1 MWSQRKT
8 VLLAFLVS
16 VVLVLFLL
24 HLWSTRAY
32 DKVDLWQRPGS
43 TVGRHLEER
52 LPEPDPWLSSVPFQI
67 RKGVSDLLDR
77 DGCVCEAKKPVAN
90 LHFDQLLF
98 PKLPAQSLHT
108 ASNTSEL
115 GKMKMRR
122 AKEYKAFQQRSKTA
136 ADTLMIAKANN
147 PLQYPTQGV
156 EVRPLKTI
164 IIPGLA
170 LHDLSRDHYTINITA
185 TLGTLNVE
193 AEVEE
198 VEIKGDGGMHMSLS
212 SSLLLNLNRQLQFIT
227 YTNTKYHP
235 NTADT

>member
-1 MWSQRKT
+1 
-8 VLLAFLVS
+8 
-16 VVLVLFLL
+16 
-24 HLWSTRAY
+24 
-32 DKVDLWQRPGS
+32 
-43 TVGRHLEER
+43 
-52 LPEPDPWLSSVPFQI
+52 
-67 RKGVSDLLDR
+67 
-77 DGCVCEAKKPVAN
+77 
-90 LHFDQLLF
+90 
-98 PKLPAQSLHT
+98 
-108 ASNTSEL
+108 
-115 GKMKMRR
+115 
-122 AKEYKAFQQRSKTA
+122 
-136 ADTLMIAKANN
+136 MIAKANN

-212 SSLLLNLNRQLQFIT
+212 SSLLLNLNRQLQFVT

-235 NTADT
+235 NTADTGQL